1 MTTLTMLNF
10 PDTYNRL
17 VTLFPLKPWLKVVQ
31 DIRILSNQFAGRG
44 GQEELDNSVAFG
56 LTFWDRDKYAI
67 SAGYEWNT
75 MFQSMLFV
83 RRVVELCEAV
93 DRGEPG
99 PRELKNR
106 FEGAFKLAS
115 DMRALQYELYIA
127 NTLISRGCSI
137 EWPEESKGEETF
149 DLLVYPPEGLS
160 PFELECKS
168 FAGDKGFAVRLA
180 DGHRLIGALLQKI
193 SLIQLLTAKE
203 GFASILTITL
213 TEPVPKDDKSF
224 KAFVVHLVGEIET
237 QGNNNNVDSV
247 GFSVV
252 EEFCP
257 IVGDATDEDACYYAA
272 QTLPGS
278 TVAFVACHEPEHR
291 LKGVRVVFAGD
302 VRIWKEVEKVSKR
315 AFKKQLTGKRPGA
328 LALQFINDTFE
339 PFKTVFEPGN
349 KYRLLSEKLF
359 SRDHALML
367 IVTNSIEL
375 SIEGVVIPYRPDAQQ
390 AEYCKLA
397 AFYNE
402 RYDYPISQV
411 KALLAP

>member
-1 MTTLTMLNF
+1 VTPLFMLSF
-10 PDTYNRL
+10 PDIYNRL

-56 LTFWDRDKYAI
+56 LTFWDRHNYAI

-75 MFQSMLFV
+75 MYQAMLFV

-115 DMRALQYELYIA
+115 GMRALQYELYMA
-127 NTLISRGCSI
+127 DVLISRGCSI
-137 EWPEESKGEETF
+137 EWPEENKGEETF
-149 DLLVYPPEGLS
+149 DLLVYPPEELP

-168 FAGDKGFAVRLA
+168 FAGDKGFTVRLA
-180 DGHRLIGALLQKI
+180 DAHRLIGALLEKI
-193 SLIQLLTAKE
+193 SLERLLTAKE

-224 KAFVVHLVGEIET
+224 KAFVVHLVAEIET
-237 QGNNNNVDSV
+237 KGNNLDSV

-257 IVGDATDEDACYYAA
+257 LVGDTADEDVCYNAA
-272 QTLPGS
+272 QTLPGP
-278 TVAFVACHEPEHR
+278 TAAFVACYDPDHR
-291 LKGVRVVFAGD
+291 LKGIRVVSAGN
-302 VRIWKEVEKVSKR
+302 VRIWKEIARVSKQ

-328 LALQFINDTFE
+328 LALQFINDTLE
-339 PFKTVFEPGN
+339 PFETVLEPSN
-349 KYRLLSEKLF
+349 KYRLLSEELF
-359 SRDHALML
+359 TKDHALML
-367 IVTNSIEL
+367 IITNSIEL
-375 SIEGVVIPYRPDAQQ
+375 SIKEGIIPYRPDAHQ
-390 AEYCKLA
+390 AENCKLA

-402 RYDYPISQV
+402 RSDYPISQV
-411 KALLAP
+411 KALLDP